1 MLVNKS
7 GLVDEVAAAT
17 GQTKAAVAATIDA
30 AMAAIIDAVA
40 RAESVTLSGFGT
52 FEPRERR
59 ARIGRNPQT
68 GEPVPIPPRVV
79 PSFRP
84 GLGFRRTVE

>member
-1 MLVNKS
+1 MNKS

-30 AMAAIIDAVA
+30 AMNAIMASVG

-52 FEPRERR
+52 FERRERR

-68 GEPVPIPPRVV
+68 GDPVPIPPRPV
-79 PSFRP
+79 PTFRP
-84 GLGFRRTVE
+84 GLSFRKAVE